1 MISAKQSNHK
11 ILPNEE
17 GNPNQILAGPQEI
30 NAENVND
37 RAKLLTHRFL
47 AGWIRRDP
55 EILTAALRR
64 LGETVGPEPGFAQEW
79 RNILRLPSGEVAVL
93 LVSRSEGMTRLRVS
107 SSFTLPSRFQDPT
120 LRKRLWRK
128 ARLGLELN
136 AVRLGK

>member
-37 RAKLLTHRFL
+37 RAKLLIHRFL
-47 AGWIRRDP
+47 AGWIRRDL

-64 LGETVGPEPGFAQEW
+64 LGQAFGPEPEFVQEW
-79 RNILRLPSGEVAVL
+79 RDIVRLPSGDVAGL
-93 LVSRSEGMTRLRVS
+93 LVSRSERMARLRIS
-107 SSFTLPSRFQDPT
+107 SPFTLPPRFQDSAF
-120 LRKRLWRK
+120 RKRLWRK
-128 ARLGLELN
+128 ARLGLELHAMRRN
-136 AVRLGK
+136 K